1 MRIFGDGRERE
12 ASPFGIRGVFEGDAA
27 FILAEHSRRK
37 HEDLQARIII
47 PKKKKMAKVDLL
59 VTTKPGQT
67 KAERIKEIL
76 DLISAHDRSKKAE
89 KPKKSKATK

>member
-12 ASPFGIRGVFEGDAA
+12 ASPFGIRGVFEADAS
-27 FILAEHSRRK
+27 FILAESARRK
-37 HEDLQARIII
+37 HDDLQTRIIV
-47 PKKKKMAKVDLL
+47 PRKKKMANVDLL
-59 VTTKPGQT
+59 VSTKPGQT

-89 KPKKSKATK
+89 KPKKSKARK